1 MKQRTRFLGLD
12 VHKETI
18 AVAVCEEVGRPEPY
32 STIPNQPEALRKLV
46 KTLSSNKA
54 VRLVAGYEAGPTGF
68 VISRQLARL
77 GVECVVAAPSL
88 MPRRSGDRVK
98 TDRRDAL
105 LLARLLRSGD
115 LTAVWIPDEAHEALR
130 DLVRARSD
138 AKVDLLRAS
147 HRLAKFLLRKG
158 VTPPPGVRSRSVK
171 YQAWL
176 RQLTF
181 RSTEEETVFQDYCQ
195 VVELGTVRVR
205 RLEAELRHAAEQS
218 PHLQLIAALQC
229 IRGIAFLTAVTIVA
243 EAGDLRRF
251 KEARQFM
258 AYTGLV
264 PSEHSSGEAVHR
276 GPITKTGNAL
286 LRHVL
291 GEAAH
296 HARHRPR
303 VDGGLRQRQA
313 GIPANIVDL
322 AWTAQ
327 QRLHFRYR
335 HLSARLGRPRAL
347 TAVARELA
355 GFVWA
360 FGQLPVAASA

>member
-1 MKQRTRFLGLD
+1 MVQRSRFLGLD
-12 VHKETI
+12 VHKDTI
-18 AVAVCEEVGRPEPY
+18 AAAICEETGRPQSY
-32 STIPNQPEALRKLV
+32 GTIANDPAAIRKLV
-46 KTLSSNKA
+46 RA
-54 VRLVAGYEAGPTGF
+54 VGGGTAIRLVAAYEAGPTGF
-68 VISRQLARL
+68 VLQRQLARL
-77 GVECVVAAPSL
+77 RVECLVAAPSL
-88 MPRRSGDRVK
+88 MPRPAGERVK

-115 LTAVWIPDEAHEALR
+115 LTPVWIPDETHEALR
-130 DLVRARSD
+130 DLVRARAD
-138 AKVDLLRAS
+138 AKVDLLRAR

-158 VTPPPGVRSRSVK
+158 LAPPVRTQLGSIK

-176 RQLTF
+176 KPLRF
-181 RSTEEETVFQDYCQ
+181 PSPNEETVFQDYGGAVDQ
-195 VVELGTVRVR
+195 AVQRVR
-205 RLEAELRHAAEQS
+205 RLESELRRAAEHS
-218 PHLQLIAALQC
+218 PHLHLIAALQC
-229 IRGIAFLTAVTIVA
+229 LRGIAFLTAVTIVA

-251 KEARQFM
+251 KGARQFM

-264 PSEHSSGEAVHR
+264 PSEHSSGDAVHR

-296 HARHRPR
+296 HARHRPG
-303 VDGGLRQRQA
+303 VAGNLRQRQA
-313 GIPANIVDL
+313 GVPRQLIDL
-322 AWTAQ
+322 AWNAQ
-327 QRLHFRYR
+327 QRLHLRYR

-360 FGQLPVAASA
+360 LGQLPAAVA

>member
-1 MKQRTRFLGLD
+1 M
-12 VHKETI
+12 
-18 AVAVCEEVGRPEPY
+18 
-32 STIPNQPEALRKLV
+32 
-46 KTLSSNKA
+46 
-54 VRLVAGYEAGPTGF
+54 
-68 VISRQLARL
+68 
-77 GVECVVAAPSL
+77 AAPSL
-88 MPRRSGDRVK
+88 IPRRSGDRVK

-115 LTAVWIPDEAHEALR
+115 LTPVWIPNEAQEALR

-138 AKVDLLRAS
+138 AKVDLLRAR
-147 HRLAKFLLRKG
+147 HRLTKFLLRKG
-158 VTPPPGVRSRSVK
+158 IAPPAGTKSGSLK

-176 RQLTF
+176 HQLSF
-181 RSTEEETVFQDYCQ
+181 PSANEEIVFQDYGS
-195 VVELGTVRVR
+195 VVEQATQRVR
-205 RLEAELRHAAEQS
+205 RLETELRHAAEQS
-218 PHLQLIAALQC
+218 PQLALIAALQA
-229 IRGIAFLTAVTIVA
+229 IRGIAFLSAVTIVA

-251 KEARQFM
+251 NGARQFM
-258 AYTGLV
+258 AYSGLV
-264 PSEHSSGEAVHR
+264 PSEHSSADAVHR

-303 VDGGLRQRQA
+303 VEGALRQRQA
-313 GIPANIVDL
+313 GVPSHIVDL
-322 AWTAQ
+322 AWNAQ
-327 QRLHFRYR
+327 QRLHLRYR

-360 FGQLPVAASA
+360 VGQRQTPIGTPS

>member
-1 MKQRTRFLGLD
+1 MNQRTRFLGLD

-18 AVAVCEEVGRPEPY
+18 AAAICEQTGRPEAYGIIANDPVA
-32 STIPNQPEALRKLV
+32 IRKLV
-46 KTLSSNKA
+46 RALGGSKA
-54 VRLVAGYEAGPTGF
+54 HLVAAYEAGPTGF
-68 VISRQLARL
+68 VIQRQLARL

-88 MPRRSGDRVK
+88 MPRPAGDRVK
-98 TDRRDAL
+98 TDRRDAQ

-115 LTAVWIPDEAHEALR
+115 LTPVWIPDEAQEALR
-130 DLVRARSD
+130 DLVRARAD
-138 AKVDLLRAS
+138 AKVDLLRAR
-147 HRLAKFLLRKG
+147 HRLAKFLLRRG
-158 VTPPPGVRSRSVK
+158 IVPPIRTQLGSLR

-176 RQLTF
+176 KQLRF
-181 RSTEEETVFQDYCQ
+181 ESPDAEVVFEDYC
-195 VVELGTVRVR
+195 GTVDQAVQRLR
-205 RLEAELRHAAEQS
+205 RLESELHRAAERS
-218 PHLQLIAALQC
+218 PHLSLITSLQC
-229 IRGIAFLTAVTIVA
+229 LRGIAFLTAVTIVA

-251 KEARQFM
+251 KGARQFM

-264 PSEHSSGEAVHR
+264 PSEHSSGEAIQR
-276 GPITKTGNAL
+276 GAITKTGNAL

-303 VDGGLRQRQA
+303 VEGKLRERQA
-313 GIPANIVDL
+313 GVPPALIDL
-322 AWTAQ
+322 AWNAQ
-327 QRLHFRYR
+327 QRLHLRYR

-360 FGQLPVAASA
+360 LGQLPAAVA

>member
-1 MKQRTRFLGLD
+1 MVQRTYFLGLD
-12 VHKETI
+12 VHKDSIAAAICEETGRPQSYGTI
-18 AVAVCEEVGRPEPY
+18 ANDPAA
-32 STIPNQPEALRKLV
+32 IRKLV
-46 KTLSSNKA
+46 RA
-54 VRLVAGYEAGPTGF
+54 VGGGKGIRLVAAYEAGPTGF
-68 VISRQLARL
+68 VLQRQLARL
-77 GVECVVAAPSL
+77 GVECVLAAPSL
-88 MPRRSGDRVK
+88 MPRPSGDRVK

-115 LTAVWIPDEAHEALR
+115 LTPVWIPDEAHEALR
-130 DLVRARSD
+130 DLVRARAD
-138 AKVDLLRAS
+138 AQVDLLRAR

-158 VTPPPGVRSRSVK
+158 IVPPTGTRMGSLK

-176 RQLTF
+176 RQLRF
-181 RSTEEETVFQDYCQ
+181 PSAEEETVFQDY
-195 VVELGTVRVR
+195 GSTVDQAVLRLR
-205 RLEAELRHAAEQS
+205 RLESELCRAAEHS
-218 PHLQLIAALQC
+218 PYLSLIAALQC
-229 IRGIAFLTAVTIVA
+229 LRGIAFLTAVTIVA

-251 KEARQFM
+251 KGARQFM

-276 GPITKTGNAL
+276 GPITKTGNAR

-303 VDGGLRQRQA
+303 VDGMLRQRQA
-313 GIPANIVDL
+313 GLPPQLLEL
-322 AWTAQ
+322 AWKAQ
-327 QRLHFRYR
+327 QRLHLRYR
-335 HLSARLGRPRAL
+335 RLSARLGRPRAL

-360 FGQLPVAASA
+360 VGQLPAAVA

>member
-1 MKQRTRFLGLD
+1 MDQRTRFLGLD

-18 AVAVCEEVGRPEPY
+18 AAAICEEIGRPEFY
-32 STIPNQPEALRKLV
+32 GTIANEPAAIRKLIRTV
-46 KTLSSNKA
+46 GGRA
-54 VRLVAGYEAGPTGF
+54 IRVVAAYEAGPTGF
-68 VISRQLARL
+68 VIQRQLARL
-77 GVECVVAAPSL
+77 GIECVVAAPSL
-88 MPRRSGDRVK
+88 MPRPTGERVK

-115 LTAVWIPDEAHEALR
+115 LTPVWIPDEAQEALR
-130 DLVRARSD
+130 DLVRARAD
-138 AKVDLLRAS
+138 AKVDLLRAR

-158 VTPPPGVRSRSVK
+158 IAPSFRTKLGSLK

-176 RQLTF
+176 RQLRF
-181 RSTEEETVFQDYCQ
+181 PSAEEETVFQDYGSM
-195 VVELGTVRVR
+195 VEQAVQRVR
-205 RLEAELRHAAEQS
+205 RLESELCRAAEHS
-218 PHLQLIAALQC
+218 PHLSLIAALQC
-229 IRGIAFLTAVTIVA
+229 LRGIAFLTAVTVVA

-251 KEARQFM
+251 KGARQFM
-258 AYTGLV
+258 AYTGLI

-303 VDGGLRQRQA
+303 VNGALRQRQA
-313 GIPANIVDL
+313 GVPAELVQL
-322 AWTAQ
+322 AWNAQ
-327 QRLHFRYR
+327 QRLHLRYR

-360 FGQLPVAASA
+360 LGQLSPAAA